1 MIGNITGAAMG
12 FWDVF
17 SDGWS
22 KADGILGKAGAFI
35 KGLAG
40 GLMGIVRIWGQLVE
54 KIGAI
59 TGLWDKIGGIGISN
73 SFDYMFKR
81 GNYAEKEKEEPVN
94 DVIVTSTGRVIKPSK
109 QDSIMAFK
117 EQGPLA
123 DMFGSLGSAA
133 APLLGNPFAGMGAML
148 GLGGGTPTSSGAQG
162 TGATTIKFDKGSVVV
177 KIGEQELKNVI
188 IQTLKDPEVANAIS
202 GFGN

>member
-1 MIGNITGAAMG
+1 
-12 FWDVF
+12 
-17 SDGWS
+17 
-22 KADGILGKAGAFI
+22 
-35 KGLAG
+35 
-40 GLMGIVRIWGQLVE
+40 
-54 KIGAI
+54 
-59 TGLWDKIGGIGISN
+59 
-73 SFDYMFKR
+73 MFKR
-81 GNYAEKEKEEPVN
+81 GKYAEKEKEEPEAV
-94 DVIVTSTGRVIKPSK
+94 DDIIVTSSGRVIKPSK

-123 DMFGSLGSAA
+123 DMFGSLGKAA
-133 APLLGNPFAGMGAML
+133 DPLLGNPFAGLADIL
-148 GLGGGTPTSSGAQG
+148 GQGGRGTSAAPTAQG